1 MTRSVSRFR
10 ALLVAIAVLA
20 LSAGAAFAAGSAL
33 TMPTASAPGL
43 ERAAEAAGKT
53 VPVAGPPAEAAPVV
67 EADEET
73 DENVDEE
80 TPAGEPAVEDV
91 TEHPDNHGK
100 TVSEAAQATTPGG
113 FDNHGLYVKSVATDN
128 HGQDV
133 AAERGGTP
141 AAKGKPER

>member
-1 MTRSVSRFR
+1 VTRSVSRLR

-20 LSAGAAFAAGSAL
+20 LSAGAALAGRSAL
-33 TMPTASAPGL
+33 TMPSASAAGL

-73 DENVDEE
+73 GQNVDEE
-80 TPAGEPAVEDV
+80 EPAGEPAVEEAA
-91 TEHPDNHGK
+91 EHPDNHGK
-100 TVSEAAQATTPGG
+100 TVSEAAQATTPDG
-113 FDNHGLYVKSVATDN
+113 FDNHGQYVKSVATDN

-133 AAERGGTP
+133 AAEHGAQAT
-141 AAKGKPER
+141 KGKPER